1 MTMTMLSVLHYI
13 ERLSFLFF
21 SRLHKIPVLTAGCVY
36 EKHTF
41 LPEWSKMEWM
51 GGYFFDH

>member
-1 MTMTMLSVLHYI
+1 MTMLSVLHYI